1 MYKYYTLKDG
11 FNLRLFEFSE
21 YTSNSDF
28 NLFKNDFDKLLKKK
42 EGFIAIFNLLNI
54 KSFSINFFYQKM
66 NYIYSNEKEVKKYLK
81 ASSIIISQNYI
92 KLIELG
98 FIFKKPITPNYLT
111 SNLENGI
118 QYLIENHHKN

>member
-42 EGFIAIFNLLNI
+42 KDLLQ
-54 KSFSINFFYQKM
+54 FL
-66 NYIYSNEKEVKKYLK
+66 IY
-81 ASSIIISQNYI
+81 
-92 KLIELG
+92 
-98 FIFKKPITPNYLT
+98 
-111 SNLENGI
+111 
-118 QYLIENHHKN
+118 